1 MKILTRALTVTTW
14 QDYVWGEGGGGGL
27 MYGGSRLVS
36 RSHFLRWE
44 RCTHGGSWN
53 RGVSASF
60 YQLLVNWLVRGRA
73 PESLQNCATTS
84 RSPPLPFFLMGHCMD
99 FLLQGDRMGA
109 SVPLIGSPM
118 CPHHLV
124 WSGGGAAIFLAKLF
138 KNMQLTLPP
147 PHPPPWPRTKEPAIC

>member
-1 MKILTRALTVTTW
+1 MCLRHCTLYCRCAHGMIWAQQVSMQWKFLQGLSRSQHGKIMYGGR
-14 QDYVWGEGGGGGL
+14 GGGGGL

-73 PESLQNCATTS
+73 PESLQNYATTS
-84 RSPPLPFFLMGHCMD
+84 RSPPFPFFLMGHCMD

-124 WSGGGAAIFLAKLF
+124 WSGGEEGRLYF
-138 KNMQLTLPP
+138 
-147 PHPPPWPRTKEPAIC
+147 